1 MLGTV
6 RGYFVIRMTKISQK
20 EYINEIG
27 KMFSEQMNNLFFRH
41 LIEELGMI
49 NKTNDDHLRVIHR
62 LIRDGSRDLVTSIT
76 SFVEKNGI
84 PRKQRVVKKHE
95 EDSKTQKKT
104 SAYTNFCKQHRQNV
118 SEQYPG
124 SKASYITQKLSDMWN
139 VLSTDEKQKY
149 EKKLE

>member
-1 MLGTV
+1 V
-6 RGYFVIRMTKISQK
+6 MTKISQK

-41 LIEELGMI
+41 LIEELGII
-49 NKTNDDHLRVIHR
+49 NNSNEDHIRIINR

-84 PRKQRVVKKHE
+84 PRKQRVVKKQE
-95 EDSKTQKKT
+95 EGSTGQKKT
-104 SAYTNFCKQHRQNV
+104 SAYTNFCKHHRQNI
-118 SEQYPG
+118 SQQYPG

-139 VLSTDEKQKY
+139 VLSVEDKQKY
-149 EKKLE
+149 EKKFE

>member
-1 MLGTV
+1 
-6 RGYFVIRMTKISQK
+6 MTKISQK

-41 LIEELGMI
+41 LIEELGII
-49 NKTNDDHLRVIHR
+49 NKTNDDHVRVINR

-84 PRKQRVVKKHE
+84 PRKQRVVKMKE
-95 EDSKTQKKT
+95 EGSTAQKKT
-104 SAYTNFCKQHRQNV
+104 SAYTNFCKHHRQNI
-118 SEQYPG
+118 SQQFPG

-139 VLSTDEKQKY
+139 VLSFEERHKY
-149 EKKLE
+149 EKKE

>member
-1 MLGTV
+1 MTLVTL
-6 RGYFVIRMTKISQK
+6 MTKISQK

-41 LIEELGMI
+41 LIEELGII
-49 NKTNDDHLRVIHR
+49 NNTNEDHLRVINR

-84 PRKQRVVKKHE
+84 PRKQRVVKKE
-95 EDSKTQKKT
+95 EGSTVQKKT
-104 SAYTNFCKQHRQNV
+104 SAYTNFCKHHRQNI
-118 SEQYPG
+118 SQQFPG

-139 VLSTDEKQKY
+139 VLPFEDRKKY
-149 EKKLE
+149 EKNEKNENRKI

>member
-1 MLGTV
+1 
-6 RGYFVIRMTKISQK
+6 MTKISQK

-41 LIEELGMI
+41 LIEELGII
-49 NKTNDDHLRVIHR
+49 NNTNEDHLRVINR

-84 PRKQRVVKKHE
+84 PRKQRVVKKE
-95 EDSKTQKKT
+95 EGSTTQKKT
-104 SAYTNFCKQHRQNV
+104 SAYTNFCKHHRQNI
-118 SEQYPG
+118 SQQYPG

-139 VLSTDEKQKY
+139 VLPFEDRKKY
-149 EKKLE
+149 EKNENRKI